1 MKEIYGIVSCDVI
14 DSTSLDRD
22 ALIQLRNDIHSG
34 LFHDLDALCPGFWGR
49 VVRGDTIECCFEQ
62 YWMAV
67 RVALMIKCWFMEWA
81 SRHGAVGG
89 MRAEG
94 VRYSIGIGSM
104 RLIDR
109 EVDIMDGA
117 AIYLAGRN
125 LDFITDRGYTSYFE
139 MDSEN
144 SEVNSLIDNSVML
157 VDRIVGQAT
166 ERQVPIL
173 YDRLKGKTEVEIARS
188 LSISQGA
195 VNQRAMNAGWPFIK
209 HTLTLLEDIDYKG
222 YVE

>member
-1 MKEIYGIVSCDVI
+1 MKKIYGIVSCDVI

-22 ALIQLRNDIHSG
+22 ALIQLRKDINSG
-34 LFHDLDALCPGFWGR
+34 LFRDIDALCPGYWGR
-49 VVRGDTIECCFEQ
+49 VVRGDTIECCLEQ
-62 YWMAV
+62 YWMAF

-81 SRHGAVGG
+81 SRHGVANG
-89 MRAEG
+89 MRTEG

-109 EVDIMDGA
+109 ELDMMDGA

-125 LDFITDRGYTSYFE
+125 LDFITERGLTSYFE

-144 SEVNSLIDNSVML
+144 SEVNSLIDNNIML

-173 YDRLKGKTEVEIARS
+173 YDRLRLKTEVEIAGS

-209 HTLTLLEDIDYKG
+209 HTLTLLEDIDFEG

>member
-14 DSTSLDRD
+14 DSTSLERD

-34 LFHDLDALCPGFWGR
+34 LFHDLDALCPGFW
-49 VVRGDTIECCFEQ
+49 
-62 YWMAV
+62 
-67 RVALMIKCWFMEWA
+67 
-81 SRHGAVGG
+81 
-89 MRAEG
+89 
-94 VRYSIGIGSM
+94 IGIGSM

-144 SEVNSLIDNSVML
+144 SEVNSLIDNNVML

>member
-1 MKEIYGIVSCDVI
+1 MLLRAVLDGGPSCLDDQVLVYGVGIPTWCCGGNAGRGRSVFDWYRF
-14 DSTSLDRD
+14 DALDR
-22 ALIQLRNDIHSG
+22 
-34 LFHDLDALCPGFWGR
+34 P
-49 VVRGDTIECCFEQ
+49 RGG
-62 YWMAV
+62 Y
-67 RVALMIKCWFMEWA
+67 
-81 SRHGAVGG
+81 
-89 MRAEG
+89 
-94 VRYSIGIGSM
+94 
-104 RLIDR
+104 
-109 EVDIMDGA
+109 MDGA

-209 HTLTLLEDIDYKG
+209 HTLTL
-222 YVE
+222 